1 MDDPVLS
8 ALMELL
14 VREPG
19 NGPLWLHYAELL
31 ERGGQRDAALAAL
44 RRALELPAVA
54 PQAERRMVPL
64 LRQTGALDEALIR
77 AEALLARGE
86 DAGLRAELVA
96 IQVARGH
103 AGELPVEAGGDAD
116 RPKGREPK
124 AREPMAA
131 EVGGD
136 GEKDDE
142 WAAQFDWGDLVVRL
156 ADVVG
161 LADVKRQIEL
171 RILAPYRNPAIYE
184 AFRREGG
191 GGLLLYGP
199 PGCGKTYVAR
209 ATAGELGARFLA
221 VGIHDILDKFW
232 GESEKAIHALFE
244 HAREHSPT
252 VLFFD
257 EFDALGASRARGDST
272 FYRALVDQLLQEM
285 DGVGGKNRDVLVFAA
300 TNSPWS
306 VDAAFRRP
314 GRFDH
319 VLFVP
324 PPDAPARGELLKRHS
339 EKLPGAA
346 GLALEPLVKR
356 TELFT
361 GADLCAL
368 CERGAERA
376 LERSLASGKVEPV
389 RTADLEAA
397 LAGLRSSALEWL
409 ATARNHARYANVAG
423 QYDELEAYLKAVK
436 RW

>member
-1 MDDPVLS
+1 MNDPVLS
-8 ALMELL
+8 ALKELL
-14 VREPG
+14 AREPA

-31 ERGGQRDAALAAL
+31 ERAGQRGEALAAL
-44 RRALELPAVA
+44 RRALELPPVA
-54 PQAERRMVPL
+54 AQAERRMIPL
-64 LRQTGALDEALIR
+64 LRQSGALDEALIR
-77 AEALLARGE
+77 AERLLARGE
-86 DAGLRAELVA
+86 DPALRAELVA

-103 AGELPVEAGGDAD
+103 AGELEGESGDD
-116 RPKGREPK
+116 P
-124 AREPMAA
+124 AREPVAA
-131 EVGGD
+131 EVSGG
-136 GEKDDE
+136 GAQDDD
-142 WAAQFDWGDLVVRL
+142 WASQFDWDGLVVRL
-156 ADVVG
+156 GDVVG

-171 RILAPYRNPAIYE
+171 RILAPYRQPELYE

-199 PGCGKTYVAR
+199 PGCGKTFVAR

-221 VGIHDILDKFW
+221 IGIHDILDKFW
-232 GESEKAIHALFE
+232 GESEKALHALFQ
-244 HAREHSPT
+244 HAREKSPT

-272 FYRALVDQLLQEM
+272 FYRAMVDQLLQEM
-285 DGVGGKNRDVLVFAA
+285 DGIGGKNRDVLVFAA
-300 TNSPWS
+300 TNAPWN

-324 PPDAPARGELLKRHS
+324 PPDAAARRELLKRHS
-339 EKLPGAA
+339 GKLPG
-346 GLALEPLVKR
+346 GPELELERFVPR
-356 TELFT
+356 TELLT
-361 GADLCAL
+361 GADLKAL
-368 CERGAERA
+368 CERAAEKA
-376 LERSLASGKVEPV
+376 LERSLARGKVEPV

-423 QYDELEAYLKAVK
+423 QYDELEAYLKAIK

>member
-8 ALMELL
+8 ALKDLL
-14 VREPG
+14 AREPA

-31 ERGGQRDAALAAL
+31 ERSGARNEALAAL

-54 PQAERRMVPL
+54 AQAERRMIPL
-64 LRQTGALDEALIR
+64 LRQAGALDEALIR

-86 DAGLRAELVA
+86 DSSLRAELVA

-103 AGELPVEAGGDAD
+103 AGELPEEAGRETAG
-116 RPKGREPK
+116 KKTREPV
-124 AREPMAA
+124 AA

-136 GEKDDE
+136 GAKDDD

-184 AFRREGG
+184 AFKREGG

-257 EFDALGASRARGDST
+257 EFDALGASRARGDSS

-324 PPDAPARGELLKRHS
+324 PPDAPARRELLKRHS

-346 GLALEPLVKR
+346 ALALEPLVSR

-361 GADLCAL
+361 GADLKAL